1 MLKLEVYSPSINS
14 VVSNTKLPELVG
26 VSDSA
31 SNVGVVSDTSMI
43 SDHGYATATNSD
55 LSNNLTTT
63 PLIDASVQTNA
74 PSTWDTVKQ
83 LFLDVCS
90 VN

>member
-31 SNVGVVSDTSMI
+31 SNVGVVSD
-43 SDHGYATATNSD
+43 DRVY
-55 LSNNLTTT
+55 
-63 PLIDASVQTNA
+63 
-74 PSTWDTVKQ
+74 TV
-83 LFLDVCS
+83 L
-90 VN
+90 